1 MTQQDALSSLF
12 NNAARR
18 PVDVNLGQVPLTPT
32 IGRMG
37 NYNVVV
43 NQTPRDNRALELS
56 RALSELPQLLGQARN
71 ISAAS
76 GARQAEE
83 ISLEELETKVK
94 NGDVEAEGVLT
105 WLGAD
110 KEYQEAAYKRLAD
123 ANIAPTL
130 TNISSEIDR
139 MSHAELLK
147 FNSPDDIKAHVNNRL
162 VGSLDT
168 GIMETIKGKPWMEI
182 RHNRYMEAIVPEYV
196 EKVNASIEGRKH
208 EFKIKEALAAL
219 ETNFLAQST
228 GSIPTTGTRTAS
240 DSSTED
246 GDGSVGERQELY
258 TLDPETAENIWVDNF
273 QYSLDFAAEQ
283 AGASGLNKFQ
293 IESKLM
299 PALTAKVRMLIEDEQ
314 YSEASLALE
323 SAESGQLK
331 INGRPINRST
341 EGLKFIETVE
351 SLIEQYEEEG
361 EKIDVKKVD
370 AYQLKEIT
378 RYNDARALPDFKTE
392 DYEDYYRQQRADLDN
407 SELGFNVR
415 EQLTLSA
422 FYDKEI
428 ARLRG
433 SERIYENFSNP
444 EKEQKKEEFKQTYET
459 SQRTILKAG
468 ITPERARESSGLDPA
483 EFDSMFLLSSTNLDT
498 GKVTFK
504 FRPETEHILYDAALQ
519 AESSTLENYIDR
531 PRGDLFLGSDSV
543 SAGNAPNQTEFRQE
557 VSETAQGFLDEA
569 LGKYFSSYAER
580 IKAQN
585 PPLSDEEAQKRQ
597 ERSVDAELAE
607 RHYKRNLKGV
617 SGVLDKDGKITPKKY
632 RGSILTRMPEDD
644 RLNPFG
650 PDRSDEGDFELYH
663 IDAANET
670 IKNKH
675 ASKLLKENPLL
686 KRLELM
692 SGLEAEARRPARLE
706 AVGKRLDKIY
716 GTDVYDDELKRELEL
731 VRYSGISFGALLD
744 GGRADGDYTTKTG
757 LFGPLAPKADQRQ
770 VPWTIDYDKFDSF
783 STAAA
788 TKERIFNLGAI
799 TRYKQ
804 QGKDDDFR
812 RIHSKLLKTSGI
824 SLEAFIQNQVKLAE
838 SIYGNLEE

>member
-1 MTQQDALSSLF
+1 MTQQEALSALF

-43 NQTPRDNRALELS
+43 RDTPRDNSALELS
-56 RALSELPQLLGQARN
+56 RALSQLPQLLGQARN

-83 ISLEELETKVK
+83 ITLEELETKVK
-94 NGDVEAEGVLT
+94 NGDADAKGTMT

-110 KEYQEAAYKRLAD
+110 KAYQELAYKRLAD
-123 ANIAPTL
+123 ANITPTL

-147 FNSPDDIKAHVNNRL
+147 FNSPDDIKDHVQGRL
-162 VGSLDT
+162 VGSLDP

-208 EFKIKEALAAL
+208 EFKIKEAIAAL
-219 ETNFLAQST
+219 ETNFLAQA
-228 GSIPTTGTRTAS
+228 GINLEDIPTEQI
-240 DSSTED
+240 DSVLAVS
-246 GDGSVGERQELY
+246 QEAKF
-258 TLDPETAENIWVDNF
+258 DPSQMWLDNF
-273 QYSLDFAAEQ
+273 QYALDFARSQGE
-283 AGASGLNKFQ
+283 ASGLDRFQ
-293 IESKLM
+293 IEDTLI
-299 PALTAKVRMLIEDEQ
+299 PALTAKYNMLVEDEHH
-314 YSEASLALE
+314 SEADLLLE
-323 SAESGQLK
+323 AMESGSLK
-331 INGRPINRST
+331 INGRPINKSSAGMRLIQNAEARLERSL
-341 EGLKFIETVE
+341 EAD
-351 SLIEQYEEEG
+351 EG
-361 EKIDVKKVD
+361 EFDQKKVD
-370 AYQLKEIT
+370 SYMLKEIT
-378 RYNDARALPDFKTE
+378 RYNDARALSDFQTE
-392 DYEDYYRQQRADLDN
+392 DYEEYYRQQRADLDN
-407 SELGFNVR
+407 AELGLSVR
-415 EQLTLSA
+415 EQLELSK

-444 EKEQKKEEFKQTYET
+444 AKDKKKEEFHQTYET
-459 SQRTILKAG
+459 TQRTILKKG
-468 ITPERARESSGLDPA
+468 ISVERARESSGLDPA
-483 EFDSMFLLSSTNLDT
+483 EFNSMFLMEVKNQYEEVT
-498 GKVTFK
+498 GMV
-504 FRPETEHILYDAALQ
+504 FRPETEHILFDAALQ
-519 AESSTLENYIDR
+519 AEMSTVETYIDR

-543 SAGNAPNQTEFRQE
+543 NAGNVPNQTEFRQE

-580 IKAQN
+580 MKAQN
-585 PPLSDEEAQKRQ
+585 PPLSDEEAQKRR
-597 ERSVDAELAE
+597 EESASAEIAE
-607 RHYKRNLKGV
+607 RHYKKKARTGEALLNTKGEITSKRIPGTEFYETAGSQGAV
-617 SGVLDKDGKITPKKY
+617 MEELFYPLDT
-632 RGSILTRMPEDD
+632 T
-644 RLNPFG
+644 
-650 PDRSDEGDFELYH
+650 
-663 IDAANET
+663 NET

-675 ASKLLKENPLL
+675 GLKLLKENPLL

-692 SGLEAEARRPARLE
+692 SGLEAEARRPARLR
-706 AVGKRLDKIY
+706 AVGKTLDQIY
-716 GTDVYDDELKRELEL
+716 GTDVYDSELKRELEL
-731 VRYSGISFGALLD
+731 VRYSGISFGALMD
-744 GGRADGDYTTKTG
+744 GGREDGEYTLNTG
-757 LFGPLAPKADQRQ
+757 MFGRLAPKADQRQ
-770 VPWTIDYDKFDSF
+770 VSWTIDYNKFENF

-812 RIHSKLLKTSGI
+812 RIYSALLKNSGI

-838 SIYGNLEE
+838 SVYGNLEE

>member
-1 MTQQDALSSLF
+1 MTQQEALSALF

-43 NQTPRDNRALELS
+43 RDTPRDNRASEFA

-83 ISLEELETKVK
+83 ISIEDLETKVK

-110 KEYQEAAYKRLAD
+110 KEYQEATYKRLAD
-123 ANIAPTL
+123 ANITPTL
-130 TNISSEIDR
+130 TNISSEFDR

-147 FNSPDDIKAHVNNRL
+147 FNSPDDIKAHVQGRL
-162 VGSLDT
+162 VGSLDP

-182 RHNRYMEAIVPEYV
+182 RHNRFMESIVPQYV

-219 ETNFLAQST
+219 ETNFLAQARINLED
-228 GSIPTTGTRTAS
+228 IPTEQI
-240 DSSTED
+240 DSVLAVS
-246 GDGSVGERQELY
+246 QAAKF
-258 TLDPETAENIWVDNF
+258 DPSQIWLDNF
-273 QYSLDFAAEQ
+273 QYALDFARSQGEA
-283 AGASGLNKFQ
+283 AGLDRFQ
-293 IESKLM
+293 IEDTLI
-299 PALTAKVRMLIEDEQ
+299 PALTAKYNMLVEDENH
-314 YSEASLALE
+314 SEADLLLE
-323 SAESGQLK
+323 AMESGSLK
-331 INGRPINRST
+331 INGRPINRSSAGMRLIQNA
-341 EGLKFIETVE
+341 EARLER
-351 SLIEQYEEEG
+351 SLEADEG
-361 EKIDVKKVD
+361 EFDQKKVD
-370 AYQLKEIT
+370 SYKLKEIT
-378 RYNDARALPDFKTE
+378 RYNDARALSDFQTE

-407 SELGFNVR
+407 PELGFSVR
-415 EQLTLSA
+415 EQLELSE

-433 SERIYENFSNP
+433 SERIYENFSDP
-444 EKEQKKEEFKQTYET
+444 AKDKKKEEFKQTYET
-459 SQRTILKAG
+459 IKAVSLRPTISV
-468 ITPERARESSGLDPA
+468 ESAREASGLDPSV
-483 EFDSMFLLSSTNLDT
+483 FDSNFLQPIIDKSTGQLT
-498 GKVTFK
+498 GMLE
-504 FRPETEHILYDAALQ
+504 FREDVKPLLNNAALQ
-519 AESSTLENYIDR
+519 AESSTVETYIDR

-543 SAGNAPNQTEFRQE
+543 NAGNNPDQTDFRGE
-557 VSETAQGFLDEA
+557 VSETAQGFLNEA
-569 LGKYFSSYAER
+569 LGKYLRDEVER
-580 IKAQN
+580 RQAQN
-585 PPLSDEEAQKRQ
+585 PPLTPEEAQNRQ
-597 ERSVDAELAE
+597 KRSVDAELAE
-607 RHYKRNLKGV
+607 RHYKRNLNAGE
-617 SGVLDKDGKITPKKY
+617 GLLDSEGEITSRPLPKARDTLASQINY
-632 RGSILTRMPEDD
+632 AGEFSEIGEEEEIRYYP
-644 RLNPFG
+644 LN
-650 PDRSDEGDFELYH
+650 
-663 IDAANET
+663 ITNDA

-675 ASKLLKENPLL
+675 ASKLLKENTLL

-706 AVGKRLDKIY
+706 AVGKKLDKIY
-716 GTDVYDDELKRELEL
+716 GTNVYDDELKRELEL

-744 GGRADGDYTTKTG
+744 GGREDGDYTLETG
-757 LFGPLAPKADQRQ
+757 FFSPLGLAPKADQRQ
-770 VPWTIDYDKFDSF
+770 VPWTIDCNKFGNF

-812 RIHSKLLKTSGI
+812 RIHSALLKNSGI

-838 SIYGNLEE
+838 SVYGNLEE